1 MNQIIGVI
9 GLGNMG
15 RNMAATL
22 VNNAISVIGYD
33 LSEAAR
39 EQSIKQGINV
49 VHNLSDLAKQCSVI
63 ILSLPKA
70 EHVEAVCL
78 NENGLVT
85 LLPSGTTIID
95 TTTSVPE
102 TSQKVAKKLAEHDI
116 AFLDAPVSGGP
127 AGAAAGTMSMVI
139 GGDVTTY
146 NAVLPILEAM
156 SSTRVHVG
164 GVGAGNVAKIA
175 NNMLAAAHL
184 ITTSEALTLAEKAGV
199 DPEKVL
205 EAINV
210 GSGRSGAS
218 QAMFPTWVMNKAYNS
233 GFTMGLMRKDVGLA
247 HDLAQ
252 QLNLDLPMAAQ
263 TAKLWDES
271 RATLVDSDDFCCIAK
286 CTNPTLFG

>member
-1 MNQIIGVI
+1 MNQVIGVI

-22 VNNAISVIGYD
+22 VKKDISVLGYD
-33 LSEAAR
+33 VSESARDLSL
-39 EQSIKQGINV
+39 KQGISV
-49 VHNLSDLAKQCSVI
+49 VHDLPSLAEQCSVI

-78 NENGLVT
+78 NEDGLIA
-85 LLPSGTTIID
+85 LLSSGTTIID

-102 TSQKVAKKLAEHDI
+102 TSQKVASKLAEHKI

-146 NAVLPILEAM
+146 AAVLPILEAM

-164 GVGAGNVAKIA
+164 DVGAGNVAKIA

-199 DPEKVL
+199 DPQKVL

-218 QAMFPTWVMNKAYNS
+218 QAMFPTWVMNKAYDS

-247 HDLAQ
+247 HDLAL
-252 QLNLDLPMAAQ
+252 QLNLNLPMAAQ

-271 RATLVDSDDFCCIAK
+271 RSTLIDNDDFCCIAK

>member
-22 VNNAISVIGYD
+22 VKKGISVVGYD
-33 LSEAAR
+33 LSESAR
-39 EQSIKQGINV
+39 ELSLQQGIKIAQ
-49 VHNLSDLAKQCSVI
+49 DLPSLTAQCSVI

-78 NENGLVT
+78 SENGLVT

-102 TSQKVAKKLAEHDI
+102 TSQKVANKLAEHKI

-146 NAVLPILEAM
+146 NAVLPILEMM
-156 SSTRVHVG
+156 SSTSVHVG

-199 DPEKVL
+199 DPQKVL
-205 EAINV
+205 KAINV

-218 QAMFPTWVMNKAYNS
+218 QAMFPTWVMNKAYDS

-247 HDLAQ
+247 HDLAL
-252 QLNLDLPMAAQ
+252 QLNLDLPMATQ

-271 RATLVDSDDFCCIAK
+271 RSTLADSDDFCCIAK

>member
-1 MNQIIGVI
+1 
-9 GLGNMG
+9 
-15 RNMAATL
+15 
-22 VNNAISVIGYD
+22 
-33 LSEAAR
+33 
-39 EQSIKQGINV
+39 
-49 VHNLSDLAKQCSVI
+49 
-63 ILSLPKA
+63 
-70 EHVEAVCL
+70 
-78 NENGLVT
+78 
-85 LLPSGTTIID
+85 
-95 TTTSVPE
+95 
-102 TSQKVAKKLAEHDI
+102 
-116 AFLDAPVSGGP
+116 
-127 AGAAAGTMSMVI
+127 
-139 GGDVTTY
+139 
-146 NAVLPILEAM
+146 
-156 SSTRVHVG
+156 
-164 GVGAGNVAKIA
+164 
-175 NNMLAAAHL
+175 MLAAAHL